1 MVRSHSLASHI
12 FFRVVAP
19 LGTLFA
25 VSLLLLNL
33 LLEQRLRAHLEGE
46 LLARD
51 AQLTALPVW
60 REVGTGPDAD
70 LVSQYSAEGKP
81 IETRLR
87 NDGKWTLAPV
97 HPPLPDRRRLVEL
110 GGRRYFITAQPVEQ
124 KGKTAGWMVTGRD
137 WRRDLPDGGV
147 GYVLTRNGRPVEGG
161 APALPACAPRTVCE
175 TAIDGRPH
183 LVVRSAAVDDPEFA
197 LYQIQSID
205 SIAGP
210 LIGGVRELMSGVSV
224 LTLTLALVLALWT
237 GRSVARPLRRLAE
250 SKGREAPSGRVRE
263 IEQLGETLRAAARAA
278 EQDQENLRQAYI
290 QFMGAIV
297 SMLDARDRYTAGHS
311 HRVSNFAEALARD
324 AGLPADQVNDI
335 RIGALLH
342 DIGKIGVPDEVLRKH
357 EKLTPSEFEVMKLH
371 TTIGRQV
378 LEQVQHF
385 DRYLDIVELHHESMD
400 GSGYPRGLKG
410 EQIPLAA
417 RIVKIA
423 DVYDAL
429 RTDRP
434 YRKGMPPEKVHQIL
448 FDGAGKEFDRM
459 LVAIFLTRTV
469 PRITPVGGLTD
480 LFYAVRE
487 AAAGGD

>member
-1 MVRSHSLASHI
+1 MVRAHSLASHI

-19 LGTLFA
+19 IGTLFA
-25 VSLLLLNL
+25 LSLVLLNL
-33 LLEQRLRAHLEGE
+33 LLEQRLRAHLEEE
-46 LLARD
+46 LLTRD
-51 AQLTALPVW
+51 AQMTALPVW
-60 REVGTGPDAD
+60 REAGALPDAD
-70 LVSQYSAEGKP
+70 LVTTYSADGTP
-81 IETRLR
+81 AGTTRR
-87 NDGKWTLAPV
+87 IDGKWTPVPAHAPLAEK
-97 HPPLPDRRRLVEL
+97 RRLVEVA
-110 GGRRYFITAQPVEQ
+110 GHWYFVTTQAVERQ
-124 KGKTAGWMVTGRD
+124 GKAAGWTVTGRE
-137 WRRDLPDGGV
+137 WRRDLPNGGDR
-147 GYVLTRNGRPVEGG
+147 YVLTRNGRPVQD
-161 APALPACAPRTVCE
+161 AALALPACAPRTVCE
-175 TAIDGRPH
+175 ARIDGRPH
-183 LVVRSAAVDDPEFA
+183 LVVRSAAVEDPEFA

-205 SIAGP
+205 AVAGP
-210 LIGGVRELMSGVSV
+210 LIGGVRELMAVVAV
-224 LTLTLALVLALWT
+224 LTLTLALGLALWT

-250 SKGREAPSGRVRE
+250 TKGREAPSGRIRE

-297 SMLDARDRYTAGHS
+297 TMLDARDRYTAGHS
-311 HRVSNFAEALARD
+311 HRVSDYAEALARD
-324 AGLPADQVNDI
+324 AGLPAEEVNDI

-357 EKLTPSEFEVMKLH
+357 EKLTPAEFEVMKQH

-378 LEQVQHF
+378 LEQVRHF

-400 GSGYPRGLKG
+400 GRGYPRGLKG

-434 YRKGMPPEKVHQIL
+434 YRKGMPPQKVHQIL
-448 FDGAGKEFDRM
+448 FDGAGTELDRM

-487 AAAGGD
+487 ASAGSD